1 MAAPLQDSPGSEL
14 QDAQNVRRP
23 HRRRTS
29 YLLTEEDEFL
39 LKELPVRQAEMLRQ
53 DGSLEEIASR
63 LQLPLG
69 TVKSRTHRARVAL
82 DALRARTRES
92 MPQ

>member
-39 LKELPVRQAEMLRQ
+39 LKELPVR
-53 DGSLEEIASR
+53 
-63 LQLPLG
+63 
-69 TVKSRTHRARVAL
+69 
-82 DALRARTRES
+82 
-92 MPQ
+92 